1 MSPSARTMQPAPRRG
16 RPPEVERDQVMLVAL
31 RLFEKKGFDA
41 VSMDEIA
48 VAAGISRRTLFRVF
62 PSKGDLVWD
71 GVQEVLSVVGRFAT
85 DIPRGSPLSAVV
97 KLFFGDALAMLDDAE
112 LAKVARRKLKL
123 IASSPALL
131 THGTLRDLQRVIETV
146 LEEAQVKTS
155 APRGL
160 VAHSLFAVGFTT
172 LVWWAESGST
182 ESPRELLAQALT
194 SLAEAR
200 SKR

>member
-1 MSPSARTMQPAPRRG
+1 MQPAPRRG
-16 RPPEVERDQVMLVAL
+16 RPPEVERDQVILVAL

-48 VAAGISRRTLFRVF
+48 EAAGISRRTLFRLF

-71 GVQEVLSVVGRFAT
+71 GAQEVLSVVGRFAK
-85 DIPRGSPLSAVV
+85 DIPRRSPLNAVV

-131 THGTLRDLQRVIETV
+131 THGTVRELQGVIETV

-172 LVWWAESGST
+172 LVWWAQSGST

-200 SKR
+200 PKR